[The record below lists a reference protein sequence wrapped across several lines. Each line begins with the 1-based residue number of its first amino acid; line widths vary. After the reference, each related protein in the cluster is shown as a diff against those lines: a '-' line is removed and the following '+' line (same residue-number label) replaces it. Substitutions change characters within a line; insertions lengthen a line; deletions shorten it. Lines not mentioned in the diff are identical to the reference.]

1 MSQRGPFPHT
11 RLRRLRATAFARNM
25 VRESTLSPA
34 DFIYPVFVL
43 EGNGQREAVPS
54 MPGVERLSVDLLVE
68 LAKEADSL
76 GIPALALFPVIG
88 QADKSLLGEA
98 AYAEDGLVQ
107 RAVAELK
114 SAVPALGIITD
125 VALDPYTT
133 HGQEVQDIDSTTFY
147 NMSEVEE
154 IVTRVS
160 ELYDNWPKEW
170 GERRADVIGV
180 LSPYGEQV
188 HSQH

>member
-54 MPGVERLSVDLLVE
+54 MPGVERLSVDLLVG

-88 QADKSLLGEA
+88 QA
-98 AYAEDGLVQ
+98 
-107 RAVAELK
+107 
-114 SAVPALGIITD
+114 
-125 VALDPYTT
+125 
-133 HGQEVQDIDSTTFY
+133 
-147 NMSEVEE
+147 
-154 IVTRVS
+154 
-160 ELYDNWPKEW
+160 
-170 GERRADVIGV
+170 
-180 LSPYGEQV
+180 
-188 HSQH
+188 